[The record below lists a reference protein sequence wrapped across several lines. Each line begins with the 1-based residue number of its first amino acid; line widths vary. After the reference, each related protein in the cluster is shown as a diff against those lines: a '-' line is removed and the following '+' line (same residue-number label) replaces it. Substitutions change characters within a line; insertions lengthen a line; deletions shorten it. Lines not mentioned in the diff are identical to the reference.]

1 MSGVQSVGRAF
12 SLLEAVGSEP
22 ASLTELARRVGLPI
36 STASRLLATL
46 ESLGAIERLDD
57 VGMYRIGPSIVKMA
71 SSIDSSASLSTIAQP
86 ELEQLARL
94 VREACGL
101 SVAAGYTMHYI
112 NQIDSDQPIQVRD
125 WVGIRIPLHL
135 ISAGLVVMAHW
146 PDEAVDSFL
155 ERDLYA
161 PTTRSV
167 TDPTKIRDRLARIR
181 EQGVAWTAEELEL
194 GITSCSAPVFN
205 GNGEIVCAVSV
216 HGPSFRFPGNNP
228 RKIETELVRAASRIS
243 ETLGPL

>member
-1 MSGVQSVGRAF
+1 MTGVQSVGRAF
-12 SLLEAVGSEP
+12 SLLEAVGTEP

-71 SSIDSSASLSTIAQP
+71 SSIDSSASLSTIAHP
-86 ELEQLARL
+86 HLEHLAR
-94 VREACGL
+94 VVGEACGL

-125 WVGIRIPLHL
+125 WVGIRVPLHL
-135 ISAGLVVMAHW
+135 VSAGLVVMAYW
-146 PDEAVDSFL
+146 PDEAVESFL

-167 TDPTKIRDRLARIR
+167 TDVVKIRERLAKVR
-181 EQGVAWTAEELEL
+181 EQGVSWTAEELEL

-205 GNGEIVCAVSV
+205 ATGEILCAVSI
-216 HGPSFRFPGNNP
+216 HGPSFRFPGDNP
-228 RKIETELVRAASRIS
+228 RSIENELMRSANVLS
-243 ETLGPL
+243 EALSPQ